1 MKTVLITGAA
11 SGIGRATALAFAEN
25 GYKIALA
32 DIDQE
37 AGLETQSL
45 IGEGGN
51 EAVFIKTDVANPTEV
66 ELSINEMISNWGS
79 IDCAVNNAGIPGPEV
94 KLESLSVEAWA
105 KVIAVNLSGVFY
117 CLKYELPQMVVQ
129 NQGSIVNVSS
139 VAGLRGLG
147 YGSAYSASKHGVIG
161 LTRSAAQEYGRNNIR
176 INAVSPVFTNTPILD
191 NSRFLDPTVQEKIKK
206 RIPLGRFGE
215 AEDVAQTILW
225 LCSDDARFLSGIVLP
240 IDGGMTSG

>member
-45 IGEGGN
+45 IEEGGN

-139 VAGLRGLG
+139 VAGLLGLG

-161 LTRSAAQEYGRNNIR
+161 LTRSAALEYGKNNIR
-176 INAVSPVFTNTPILD
+176 INSVSPVFTNTPILD

-215 AEDVAQTILW
+215 VEDVAQAILW
-225 LCSDDARFLSGIVLP
+225 LCSDEARFLSGIVLP

>member
-1 MKTVLITGAA
+1 MVTAAEATEILI
-11 SGIGRATALAFAEN
+11 E
-25 GYKIALA
+25 
-32 DIDQE
+32 
-37 AGLETQSL
+37 
-45 IGEGGN
+45 
-51 EAVFIKTDVANPTEV
+51 P
-66 ELSINEMISNWGS
+66 
-79 IDCAVNNAGIPGPEV
+79 
-94 KLESLSVEAWA
+94 

-139 VAGLRGLG
+139 VAGLLGLG

-161 LTRSAAQEYGRNNIR
+161 LTRSAALEYGKNNIR
-176 INAVSPVFTNTPILD
+176 INSVSPVFTNTPILD